1 MISRMMRVGGTL
13 ALVVGLTCSTVSGQ
27 RVIGVGMDYMGYT
40 LAEGLGADAVQLFMM
55 PLAVRL
61 PLSDAISLD
70 VAATWAQG
78 KVERDDTRYTLQG
91 LTDTRLKLS
100 WSATPWALVSFGVS
114 LPTGNSMHDG
124 QEAIVASILST
135 DLLGFREATWGTGP
149 ALTSAVAT
157 ARRVGA
163 WGIGIA
169 GAYSVRGEF
178 EPSDAADLIYRPGN
192 EARLRIGLDRN
203 IANSTLTMGGT
214 FMDYSSDQA
223 DGQNLFQAGRR
234 MSFDATYAFRAAA
247 GVWTVYVTDL
257 IRENGD
263 LTLSIV
269 NDVGAEVG
277 DTAIATAKQN
287 LFVAGFV
294 GSVSVGRGFIF
305 RPHVDFRLQSRTEP
319 DGRDE
324 GSGWMLSAGGDFP
337 MRIFRGYDFFP
348 KARLLYGSII
358 GGAGDGIRV
367 IGAEF
372 TGTVRW
378 VF

>member
-40 LAEGLGADAVQLFMM
+40 LDEGLGADAVQLFMM

-263 LTLSIV
+263 LTLSVV
-269 NDVGAEVG
+269 NDVGAEVR

-294 GSVSVGRGFIF
+294 GSVSVGDGFIF

>member
-1 MISRMMRVGGTL
+1 MIARMMRAGGTL
-13 ALVVGLTCSTVSGQ
+13 ALVVGLACSTVSAQ
-27 RVIGVGMDYMGYT
+27 QAIGVGMDYMGYT
-40 LAEGLGADAVQLFMM
+40 LDEGLGADAVQLFMV
-55 PLAVRL
+55 PVAVRI
-61 PLSDAISLD
+61 PMGDAISLD

-78 KVERDDTRYTLQG
+78 TVERDGTRFTLQG
-91 LTDTRLKLS
+91 VTDTRLKLS
-100 WSATPWALVSFGVS
+100 WSATPWALLSVGAS

-124 QEAIVASILST
+124 QEAIVASVLST

-149 ALTSAVAT
+149 AITSAIAT

-178 EPSDAADLIYRPGN
+178 EPSDDLDLTYQPGN
-192 EARLRIGLDRN
+192 ETRLRIGLDRN
-203 IANSTLTMGGT
+203 IGNSTFTMGGT
-214 FMDYSSDQA
+214 LMEYSSDQA
-223 DGQNLFQAGRR
+223 NSRNLFQAGRR

-247 GVWTVYVTDL
+247 GVWTIYATDL
-257 IRENGD
+257 VRENGD

-269 NDVGAEVG
+269 NDVGASVG
-277 DTAIATAKQN
+277 DTAIVTAKQN

-294 GSVSVGRGFIF
+294 GSLGMGGGFIF
-305 RPHVDFRLQSRTEP
+305 RPHVDFKLQDRTEP

-337 MRIFRGYDFFP
+337 IRIFGAYDFFP
-348 KARLLYGSII
+348 KARFLYGSII
-358 GGAGDGIRV
+358 NRDGDGVRV

-372 TGTVRW
+372 SGTVRW
-378 VF
+378 MF

>member
-1 MISRMMRVGGTL
+1 MIPRMMRAGGML
-13 ALVVGLTCSTVSGQ
+13 ALAVGLACTPVSAQ
-27 RVIGVGMDYMGYT
+27 RTIGVGMDYMGYT
-40 LAEGLGADAVQLFMM
+40 LGEGLGAEAVQLFMV
-55 PLAVRL
+55 PVAVRI
-61 PLSDAISLD
+61 PLGDALSLD

-78 KVERDDTRYTLQG
+78 QVEREGTRFTLQG
-91 LTDTRLKLS
+91 PTDTRLKLS
-100 WSATPWALVSFGVS
+100 WSATPWALVSFGAS

-124 QEAIVASILST
+124 AEAIVASILST

-149 ALTSAVAT
+149 GLTTAVAT
-157 ARRVGA
+157 ARRVGN

-178 EPSDAADLIYRPGN
+178 EPSAADDLVYRPGN
-192 EARLRIGLDRN
+192 ETRLRIGLDRN
-203 IANSTLTMGGT
+203 IGNSTLTMGGT
-214 FMDYSSDQA
+214 FMDFSSDLA
-223 DGQNLFQAGRR
+223 DGTNLFQAGRR

-247 GVWTVYVTDL
+247 GVWTIYVTEL

-269 NDVGAEVG
+269 NDIGAPVG

-294 GSVSVGRGFIF
+294 GSVGVGHGFVF
-305 RPHVDFRLQSRTEP
+305 RPHVDFKLQDRTEP
-319 DGRDE
+319 DGGDE

-337 MRIFRGYDFFP
+337 VRIFGSYDFFP
-348 KARLLYGSII
+348 KARLLYGSITDA
-358 GGAGDGIRV
+358 AGNGVRV
-367 IGAEF
+367 VGAEF

-378 VF
+378 IF